1 MAKEDIFSK
10 INLKDYNNILENILE
25 QKDFAEDVKNLLLSM
40 LYKIEN
46 GYEDY
51 KTVKVNANSKKY
63 FLKKIVQI
71 IKEDCNKI
79 ELIKPLSKE
88 SKILEEKKVN
98 YIVNKEEG
106 KIIVYPNEKMILE
119 ALITLNQKE
128 IIFEEEYNLFTIG
141 LKEILTTG
149 NRMNISESIRDFNGW
164 SWDITTSQIESKN
177 INIIYQNLL
186 ILLSNRFM
194 QNLITDGNIYEE
206 DEEEIELPNNEIL
219 RSKYNESFGITKEE
233 LKEDK
238 KIDYISQMKHLLI
251 QKYGEENANN
261 FIKSLIKAS
270 IAIGV
275 NRSKE
280 QKEIVLEKQKQVKEN
295 LEKMQDN
302 KKYLEELSKNK
313 KSITLKIKKIDTLL
327 NDDKLLKEEYEKR
340 NKSLPNKEKIF
351 SISHLRI
358 MLEKERRKYLE
369 QIKEYNNKMQ
379 PKEFVR
385 IKTQLEENYKFFEDI
400 DIKEDKKVKEDK
412 QIEELQLSFLNCF
425 IEKIKKAETKKDV
438 TNLIYE
444 LRYYKQLPYK
454 EEKITNINNCLEKIQ
469 EIENMLIKKACEL
482 KILTKFSNENN
493 LNKKI
498 LENQFESKIINL
510 ENTIYV
516 LKYNKGILKIQILD
530 GNIEEEIKE
539 IKITEKVELQVKL
552 NKKIKIWE

>member
-25 QKDFAEDVKNLLLSM
+25 QKDFTEDVKNLLLSM

-51 KTVKVNANSKKY
+51 KTVKINVNSKKN
-63 FLKKIVQI
+63 FLNKVVQI
-71 IKEDCNKI
+71 IKEDCKKI
-79 ELIKPLSKE
+79 ELIKPLSEE
-88 SKILEEKKVN
+88 SKMLEEKNVN
-98 YIVNKEEG
+98 YIVDKEKG

-128 IIFEEEYNLFTIG
+128 IIFDEQYDLFAIG
-141 LKEILTTG
+141 FKEILTIG

-177 INIIYQNLL
+177 INIVYQNLL
-186 ILLSNRFM
+186 ILLTNRFV
-194 QNLITDGNIYEE
+194 QNLITDGITHEE

-219 RSKYNESFGITKEE
+219 RSKYNENFGITKEE
-233 LKEDK
+233 LKENI
-238 KIDYISQMKHLLI
+238 KIDYIEQIKQLLAK
-251 QKYGEENANN
+251 KYGEKNANN
-261 FIKSLIKAS
+261 FMNSLIKTS
-270 IAIGV
+270 IAIGA
-275 NRSKE
+275 NKSKE
-280 QKEIVLEKQKQVKEN
+280 QKEIVLKKQKQTKEN

-302 KKYLEELSKNK
+302 KEYLEILSKNK
-313 KSITLKIKKIDTLL
+313 KTITLKIKNIDTLL

-340 NKSLPNKEKIF
+340 NKILPNKEKIF
-351 SISHLRI
+351 SVSHLRI
-358 MLEKERRKYLE
+358 MLEKERKKYLE
-369 QIKEYNNKMQ
+369 QIKEYNNQ
-379 PKEFVR
+379 INPKEFVR
-385 IKTQLEENYKFFEDI
+385 IKSELEEKYKFFKDI
-400 DIKEDKKVKEDK
+400 EIEENKKINEEK
-412 QIEELQLSFLNCF
+412 QIEKLQISFLDCF
-425 IEKIKKAETKKDV
+425 VEKIKKAETKKDI

-444 LRYYKQLPYK
+444 LRYYEQLPYK
-454 EEKITNINNCLEKIQ
+454 DVNLSKIEDLSEKIE
-469 EIENMLIKKACEL
+469 EIKSILIKKACEF
-482 KILTKFSNENN
+482 KILSTFSNEEN

-498 LENQFESKIINL
+498 LENQFESKIIKL

-530 GNIEEEIKE
+530 GNVEEEIKE